1 MIPPLTSPNAVV
13 SQSETAALNQKSQ
26 IQMPMAATIE
36 NPAKIV
42 PFPAPKPKTAP
53 MLTAVSIPR

>member
-13 SQSETAALNQKSQ
+13 SQSEAAALNQKSQ

-36 NPAKIV
+36 NAAKIV
-42 PFPAPKPKTAP
+42 PFPAPKPKTQC
-53 MLTAVSIPR
+53 